1 MSIIFNFTANLLILI
16 PFGYLLYNLILI
28 REHFDPFYFYGFYG
42 LAVLG
47 LVGSLINF
55 RLGFFYLLISFLS
68 YSYFYDPNVYNL
80 WAVGGL
86 ILLISRERV
95 KEKVVDI
102 PEEKINKVEV
112 KRDKPKKKINKV
124 EVKRDKPEEKINKVE
139 VEKSKV
145 VENVVEKPR
154 DDYWKKYEG
163 KKVVDKVEDYW
174 ARYDAKRE
182 TKLIKIKKKFNKLF
196 GIK

>member
-1 MSIIFNFTANLLILI
+1 MKYLGRILILI

-42 LAVLG
+42 LSVLG

-55 RLGFFYLLISFLS
+55 RLGFFYLLISFGV
-68 YSYFYDPNVYNL
+68 YSYFYDLNVYNL

-86 ILLISRERV
+86 ILLISQ
-95 KEKVVDI
+95 EKVVEI
-102 PEEKINKVEV
+102 
-112 KRDKPKKKINKV
+112 
-124 EVKRDKPEEKINKVE
+124 PEEKINKVE

-163 KKVVDKVEDYW
+163 KKVVDKQQDYW

>member
-1 MSIIFNFTANLLILI
+1 VKSMSIFTFTAKLLILI

-42 LAVLG
+42 LSVLG

-68 YSYFYDPNVYNL
+68 YSYFYDYNVYNL

-86 ILLISRERV
+86 ILLISRERS

-124 EVKRDKPEEKINKVE
+124 V
-139 VEKSKV
+139 VEKSEV